1 MWRDVNEEQHA
12 AGAEC
17 VFCRIVEGTLPSR
30 QVYSDDD
37 ILAFHD
43 VTPVAKV
50 HVLVIPKVHVT
61 RLDQATETDDV
72 LLGRL
77 LRVATK
83 VAQKMSI
90 TNSGYRIAI
99 NQGADAGQVLDHLHI
114 HVMGGQNLY
123 PLGETNTGTE
133 G

>member
-1 MWRDVNEEQHA
+1 MWRDVDDEEA
-12 AGAEC
+12 AADTEC
-17 VFCRIVEGTLPSR
+17 VFCRIVAGTLPSR

-37 ILAFHD
+37 IIVIHD

-50 HVLVIPKVHVT
+50 HLLVIPRQHFT
-61 RLDQATETDDV
+61 RLEEATEADDV

-77 LRVATK
+77 LRVASK
-83 VAQKMSI
+83 VAQEMGIS
-90 TNSGYRIAI
+90 NSGYRVAI
-99 NQGADAGQVLDHLHI
+99 NQGADAGQVVDHLHV

-123 PLGETNTGTE
+123 PLGETVSGTE

>member
-1 MWRDVNEEQHA
+1 MQDVHDESATEDP
-12 AGAEC
+12 GC
-17 VFCRIVEGTLPSR
+17 VFCRVAVGTLPSR
-30 QVYSDDD
+30 QVYSDDE
-37 ILAFHD
+37 IIAFHD

-50 HVLVIPKVHVT
+50 HLLVIPRKHVT
-61 RLDQATETDDV
+61 RLEEATEADDV

-77 LRVATK
+77 IRVASK
-83 VAQKMSI
+83 VAQEMGI
-90 TNSGYRIAI
+90 AESGYRIAI
-99 NQGADAGQVLDHLHI
+99 NQGADAGQVLDHLHV

>member
-1 MWRDVNEEQHA
+1 MWRDVDEEA
-12 AGAEC
+12 KIADPGC
-17 VFCRIVEGTLPSR
+17 VFCRVIAGTLPSR

-37 ILAFHD
+37 IVAFHD

-50 HVLVIPKVHVT
+50 HILVIPKLHVT
-61 RLDQATETDDV
+61 RLEEATEADDE

-77 LRVATK
+77 LRVATQ
-83 VAQKMSI
+83 VAQQMGI
-90 TNSGYRIAI
+90 AESGYRIAI
-99 NQGADAGQVLDHLHI
+99 NQGADAGQVLDHLHV

-123 PLGETNTGTE
+123 PLGETVSGTE